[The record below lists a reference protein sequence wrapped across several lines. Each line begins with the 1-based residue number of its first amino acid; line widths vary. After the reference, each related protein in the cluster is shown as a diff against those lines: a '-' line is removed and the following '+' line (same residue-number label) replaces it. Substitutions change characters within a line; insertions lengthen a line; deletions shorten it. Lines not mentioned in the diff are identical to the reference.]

1 MTRYHVRCR
10 HCATRRCLR
19 KHPDQFARLP
29 RCSVCGRRTYRLD
42 RWMNRRDTTK
52 TRCDCEG
59 YWFPHRRG
67 SLFCWYRSDGT
78 GRFPGDTDFAD
89 RNYDGLAA

>member
-19 KHPDQFARLP
+19 KHPDHFARLP
-29 RCSVCGRRTYRLD
+29 RCSVCSRRTYRLD
-42 RWMNRRDTTK
+42 RWMNRRNTTK
-52 TRCDCEG
+52 SRCDCEG

>member
-1 MTRYHVRCR
+1 MIRYHVRCC

-19 KHPDQFARLP
+19 KHPDQFASLP